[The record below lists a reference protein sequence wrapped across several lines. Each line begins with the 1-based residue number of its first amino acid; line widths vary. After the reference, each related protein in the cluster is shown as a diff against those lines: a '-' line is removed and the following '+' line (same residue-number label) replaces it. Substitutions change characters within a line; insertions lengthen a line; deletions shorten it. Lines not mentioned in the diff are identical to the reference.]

1 MKKKT
6 RILSTI
12 LAIAICSL
20 LLFAVYESISL
31 SQSVGDMN
39 DQTGDSESSN
49 STTTSTTDQTE
60 SNGASDTNS
69 STGDSDASS
78 TDLPTGDSN
87 TSSTDSS
94 TEDSYDQTGSG
105 EDHEDSADY
114 VWDSSEVIDI
124 ELNGNS
130 ITVNAT
136 GVATVDG
143 STVTITSAGTYR
155 ISGSLTDG
163 QIIVDTDD
171 KETMRLILNGIDVSC
186 STSSPIY
193 IIDAKKVIIVL
204 EENTENYVKDG
215 ASYVFK
221 DTTEDEPNAAI
232 FSKSDLTI
240 FGDGLLNVDGNYN
253 DGIASKDGLIIRS
266 GTITVNSVDDGI
278 RGKDYLI
285 IKSGEITVN
294 AGGDGMKSDNANDAT
309 AGYISI
315 ENGVITITS
324 GGDAI
329 QAITDITIT
338 RGKITVTSGGGSN
351 TPTYSDISA
360 KGIKANVSVTID
372 GGIITANSADDAIHS
387 NNKITINGGS
397 FTISTGDDGFHADS
411 SLIINGGDIT
421 ISKSYEGLESATIII
436 NNGRIHIESSDDAI
450 NVVGGNDASG
460 FDRGPGMPPGQ
471 DLFTYSSDYYL
482 HIYGGYIYV
491 DAMGDG
497 IDVNGVVEMT
507 AGTLI
512 INGPVAND
520 NGALDFGSFKIT
532 GGFLLAVG
540 SSGMAQAPSS
550 TSAQSSVLLNLRS
563 SIQAGTLVTI
573 QSSDGTILFSF
584 VPTKTFSSIA
594 FSSPTLESGSTYNVY
609 SGGNM
614 TGTATDGLYTDGTYT
629 PGTLRGGFT
638 A

>member
-1 MKKKT
+1 
-6 RILSTI
+6 LPHAS
-12 LAIAICSL
+12 
-20 LLFAVYESISL
+20 
-31 SQSVGDMN
+31 
-39 DQTGDSESSN
+39 DSEPSN
-49 STTTSTTDQTE
+49 STTTGTTDQTE
-60 SNGASDTNS
+60 SNGASDTDS
-69 STGDSDASS
+69 STGDS
-78 TDLPTGDSN
+78 G

-94 TEDSYDQTGSG
+94 TGDSSDQTGSG
-105 EDHEDSADY
+105 EDHEEAADY

-130 ITVNAT
+130 ITVNAS

-155 ISGSLTDG
+155 VSGSLTDG

-171 KETMRLILNGIDVSC
+171 KETMRLILSGVDVGC

-221 DTTEDEPNAAI
+221 DTAEDEPNAAI

-253 DGIASKDGLIIRS
+253 DGIASKDGLIIKS
-266 GTITVNSVDDGI
+266 GTIIVNSVDDGI

-285 IKSGEITVN
+285 VKSGEITVN
-294 AGGDGMKSDNANDAT
+294 SGGDGMKSDNANDAT

-329 QAITDITIT
+329 QATTDITIT
-338 RGKITVTSGGGSN
+338 GGKIALTSGGGSN
-351 TPTYSDISA
+351 TTVYSEISA

-372 GGIITANSADDAIHS
+372 GGTITANSADDAIHS
-387 NNKITINGGS
+387 NDKITINGGS

-421 ISKSYEGLESATIII
+421 ISKSYEGLESATITI
-436 NNGRIHIESSDDAI
+436 NNGRIHIMSSDDGV

-471 DLFTYSSDYYL
+471 DPFAYSSDYYL

-507 AGTLI
+507 TGTLI

-532 GGFLLAVG
+532 GGFLL
-540 SSGMAQAPSS
+540 
-550 TSAQSSVLLNLRS
+550 
-563 SIQAGTLVTI
+563 
-573 QSSDGTILFSF
+573 
-584 VPTKTFSSIA
+584 
-594 FSSPTLESGSTYNVY
+594 E
-609 SGGNM
+609 
-614 TGTATDGLYTDGTYT
+614 
-629 PGTLRGGFT
+629 
-638 A
+638 

>member
-1 MKKKT
+1 MKKKMQV
-6 RILSTI
+6 LSSI
-12 LAIAICSL
+12 LAIVICSL
-20 LLFAVYESISL
+20 LLFAVYESMSL
-31 SQSVGDMN
+31 SQSIGDLD
-39 DQTGDSESSN
+39 DQTGDSESSD
-49 STTTSTTDQTE
+49 STTTSTTEQTE
-60 SNGASDTNS
+60 SNGASDTDS
-69 STGDSDASS
+69 STGDS
-78 TDLPTGDSN
+78 G
-87 TSSTDSS
+87 TSGTDSS
-94 TEDSYDQTGSG
+94 TGDSYDQTGSG
-105 EDHEDSADY
+105 EDHEEAADY

-136 GVATVDG
+136 GFSTVDG

-171 KETMRLILNGIDVSC
+171 KETVRLILNGVDVGC

-193 IIDAKKVIIVL
+193 IVDAKKVIIIL
-204 EENTENYVKDG
+204 EENTKNYVKDG
-215 ASYVFK
+215 ATYVYD

-240 FGDGLLNVDGNYN
+240 FGDGLLNVDGNCN
-253 DGIASKDGLIIRS
+253 DGIASKDGLIIKS
-266 GTITVNSVDDGI
+266 GTIIVNSVDDGI

-294 AGGDGMKSDNANDAT
+294 SEGDGMKSDNANDAS
-309 AGYISI
+309 AGYISV
-315 ENGVITITS
+315 EDGVITITS

-329 QAITDITIT
+329 QAATDVTIT
-338 RGKITVTSGGGSN
+338 GGEIIIASGGGSS
-351 TPTYSDISA
+351 TTLYSDISA

-372 GGIITANSADDAIHS
+372 DGTITANSADDAIHS
-387 NNKITINGGS
+387 NDKITINGGS
-397 FTISTGDDGFHADS
+397 FIISTGDDGFHADS
-411 SLIINGGDIT
+411 SLIINDGDIT
-421 ISKSYEGLESATIII
+421 ISKSYEGLESATITI
-436 NNGRIHIESSDDAI
+436 NNGRIHIMSSDDGI

-471 DLFTYSSDYYL
+471 DPFTYSSDYYL

-550 TSAQSSVLLNLRS
+550 TSAQSSVLLNLRY

-584 VPTKTFSSIA
+584 APTKAFSSIA
-594 FSSPTLESGSTYNVY
+594 FSSPTLESGSTYSVY
-609 SGGNM
+609 SGGSI
-614 TGTATDGLYTDGTYT
+614 TGTATDGLYTGGTYT
-629 PGTLRGGFT
+629 PGNLLGSFT

>member
-1 MKKKT
+1 MKKKM
-6 RILSTI
+6 RILS
-12 LAIAICSL
+12 AIIAIVICSL
-20 LLFAVYESISL
+20 LLFAAFESMSL
-31 SQSVGDMN
+31 SQSSADLI
-39 DQTGDSESSN
+39 DQTGDSGSSN
-49 STTTSTTDQTE
+49 STTTDTINQTGDNRTSGTDSSSGDSGT
-60 SNGASDTNS
+60 ADTNS
-69 STGDSDASS
+69 SIGDKD
-78 TDLPTGDSN
+78 

-94 TEDSYDQTGSG
+94 TGDSDNQTGSG
-105 EDHEDSADY
+105 EDHEDAADY

-130 ITVNAT
+130 ITVSAT
-136 GVATVDG
+136 DVATVDG

-171 KETMRLILNGIDVSC
+171 KDSIRLILNGVDVSC

-193 IIDAKKVIIVL
+193 IIDAKKVIIIL
-204 EENTENYVKDG
+204 EENTENYVKDE
-215 ASYVFK
+215 AIYVFE

-232 FSKSDLTI
+232 FSKSDFTI

-253 DGIASKDGLIIRS
+253 DGIASKDGLIIKS
-266 GTITVNSVDDGI
+266 GTIIVNSVDDGI

-285 IKSGEITVN
+285 VKGGKITVN

-315 ENGVITITS
+315 ENGETTITS
-324 GGDAI
+324 SGDSI
-329 QAITDITIT
+329 QATTEVTIT
-338 RGKITVTSGGGSN
+338 GGKITLTSGGGSN
-351 TPTYSDISA
+351 TPIYSDISA
-360 KGIKANVSVTID
+360 KGIKANASVTINS
-372 GGIITANSADDAIHS
+372 GTITANSADDAIHS
-387 NNKITINGGS
+387 NDKITINGGS
-397 FTISTGDDGFHADS
+397 FVISTGDDGFHADS

-421 ISKSYEGLESATIII
+421 ISKSYEGLESATITI
-436 NNGRIHIESSDDAI
+436 NNGRIHIKSSDDGL

-460 FDRGPGMPPGQ
+460 FDPGPGMHPGQ
-471 DLFTYSSDYYL
+471 DAFTYSSDYYL

-491 DAMGDG
+491 DATGDG

-540 SSGMAQAPSS
+540 SSGMAQSPSS
-550 TSAQSSVLLNLRS
+550 TSVQSSVLLNFRS
-563 SIQAGTLVTI
+563 SIKAGTLVTI
-573 QSSDGTILFSF
+573 QSSDGTVLFSF
-584 VPTKTFSSIA
+584 VPTKFFSSIA
-594 FSSPTLESGSTYNVY
+594 FSSPSLASGATYSVY
-609 SGGNM
+609 SGGSM
-614 TGTATDGLYTDGTYT
+614 TGTAIDGLYTGGTYT
-629 PGTLRGGFT
+629 PGTLLGSFI

>member
-1 MKKKT
+1 MKK
-6 RILSTI
+6 RIRMLSAI
-12 LAIAICSL
+12 LAIVVCSL
-20 LLFAVYESISL
+20 LLFAAYESMSL
-31 SQSVGDMN
+31 GQSSTGPTG
-39 DQTGDSESSN
+39 QTDDSGLTN
-49 STTTSTTDQTE
+49 STTTSTSDQTE
-60 SNGASDTNS
+60 DKTASDTNS
-69 STGDSDASS
+69 STGDN
-78 TDLPTGDSN
+78 N
-87 TSSTDSS
+87 TSSTDSATANS
-94 TEDSYDQTGSG
+94 DDQTRSI
-105 EDHEDSADY
+105 EDHEDAADY

-136 GVATVDG
+136 GVATVDY
-143 STVTITSAGTYR
+143 STLTITSAGTYR

-171 KETMRLILNGIDVSC
+171 KETIRLILNGVDVSC

-193 IIDAKKVIIVL
+193 IIDAKKVVLVL

-215 ASYVFK
+215 ASYVFE

-253 DGIASKDGLIIRS
+253 DGIVSKDGLIIKS
-266 GTITVNSVDDGI
+266 GTIIVNSVDDGI

-285 IKSGEITVN
+285 VESGEITVN
-294 AGGDGMKSDNANDAT
+294 SGGDGMKSDNANDAT
-309 AGYISI
+309 VGCISI
-315 ENGVITITS
+315 ENGVTTITS

-329 QAITDITIT
+329 QAITDVTIT
-338 RGKITVTSGGGSN
+338 GGEIIITSGGGSS
-351 TPTYSDISA
+351 TPVYSDMSA

-387 NNKITINGGS
+387 NDKITINGGS
-397 FTISTGDDGFHADS
+397 FVISTGDDGFHADS

-421 ISKSYEGLESATIII
+421 ISKSYEGLESATITI
-436 NNGRIHIESSDDAI
+436 NNGIIHIESSDDGV

-460 FDRGPGMPPGQ
+460 FVPGPGKPRGQ
-471 DLFTYSSDYYL
+471 DAFAYFSDYYL

-507 AGTLI
+507 AGSLI

-520 NGALDFGSFKIT
+520 NGALDFVSFKIT

-540 SSGMAQAPSS
+540 SSGMAMAPSS

-563 SIQAGTLVTI
+563 SIRANTLVTI
-573 QSSDGTILFSF
+573 QSSDGTVLFSF

-594 FSSPTLESGSTYNVY
+594 FSSPTLESGSTYSVY
-609 SGGNM
+609 SGGSI
-614 TGTATDGLYTDGTYT
+614 TGTAIDGLYTVGTYT
-629 PGTLRGGFT
+629 PGTLLGSFT

>member
-6 RILSTI
+6 QILSAI
-12 LAIAICSL
+12 IAIAICSL
-20 LLFAVYESISL
+20 LLFAAYESMSL
-31 SQSVGDMN
+31 SQSVGDIN

-49 STTTSTTDQTE
+49 STTTSKTDQNG
-60 SNGASDTNS
+60 SNGASDTNL
-69 STGDSDASS
+69 STGDSD
-78 TDLPTGDSN
+78 
-87 TSSTDSS
+87 TSSTESS

-105 EDHEDSADY
+105 EDHEDAADY

-136 GVATVDG
+136 GVATIDG

-193 IIDAKKVIIVL
+193 ILDAKKVIIVL

-215 ASYVFK
+215 VSYVFK

-253 DGIASKDGLIIRS
+253 DGIASKDGLIIKS
-266 GTITVNSVDDGI
+266 GTIIINSVDDGI

-294 AGGDGMKSDNANDAT
+294 SGGDGMKSDNANDGT
-309 AGYISI
+309 VGYISI

-338 RGKITVTSGGGSN
+338 GGKITVTSGGGSN

-360 KGIKANVSVTID
+360 KGIKANVSVTVD
-372 GGIITANSADDAIHS
+372 GGTITANSADDAIHS
-387 NNKITINGGS
+387 NDKITINGGS
-397 FTISTGDDGFHADS
+397 FIISTGDDGFHADS

-421 ISKSYEGLESATIII
+421 ISKSYEGLESATITI
-436 NNGRIHIESSDDAI
+436 NNGRIHIMSSDDGI

-471 DLFTYSSDYYL
+471 DPFAYSSDYYL

-532 GGFLLAVG
+532 GGFLL
-540 SSGMAQAPSS
+540 
-550 TSAQSSVLLNLRS
+550 
-563 SIQAGTLVTI
+563 
-573 QSSDGTILFSF
+573 
-584 VPTKTFSSIA
+584 
-594 FSSPTLESGSTYNVY
+594 E
-609 SGGNM
+609 
-614 TGTATDGLYTDGTYT
+614 
-629 PGTLRGGFT
+629 
-638 A
+638 